1 MPLGPVIAG
10 QGWPRYLR
18 AMPAF
23 LLKLF
28 ALVAVALMP
37 LGMSIATASAPG
49 AHHATAAG
57 SASNCAG
64 QDEPDAPA
72 APMDAECMAC
82 AGVAPAFAAA
92 PADRRVLRAPRRIE
106 LSRSFPGIEPEIAT
120 PPPRA

>member
-18 AMPAF
+18 AMAAF
-23 LLKLF
+23 LLR
-28 ALVAVALMP
+28 LVALLSVALMP
-37 LGMSIATASAPG
+37 LGMSTATAATPG
-49 AHHATAAG
+49 AHHAAAAG
-57 SASNCAG
+57 TASNCAG

-82 AGVAPAFAAA
+82 AGVAPAFAAV
-92 PADRRVLRAPRRIE
+92 PAERRSLRAPRRIE
-106 LSRSFPGIEPEIAT
+106 LSRSFSGIEPEIAT